1 MNYKHTFLLLLFLS
15 ISLPFLHAQN
25 DKQQMLAEYKIIK
38 PLVKNA
44 VAEAKSKKSIAPY
57 QTFMDTL
64 KVVSSRNQA
73 YILGKK
79 FDLLADF
86 NKKKLRDL
94 ESKEFEKEP
103 FMKELTVLM
112 QQMIDTCEY
121 CKLHSMAGRY
131 EFLKKYE
138 IGAELRK
145 KDSMAI
151 FPAGYKPE
159 IDGSMLG
166 VRLSQGK
173 DTWIGG
179 EFAVKSFFQPRYR
192 LKKWDKTHT
201 TYEVV
206 ETKTSF
212 AMSILSIAYAYNWN
226 KKVHDLSFNFL
237 QITSPLVLKPIQFGM
252 QKQVGIQEPFEP
264 YYRPEIGF
272 GFGRLSASAGYNI
285 MFRKEARAN
294 AEKWMFNL
302 NFIFPFD

>member
-1 MNYKHTFLLLLFLS
+1 MNHKIIFLLLLFTSFLLTS
-15 ISLPFLHAQN
+15 IYAQN
-25 DKQQMLAEYKIIK
+25 DKQQMRAEYKIIK
-38 PLVKNA
+38 PLVKSA
-44 VAEAKSKKSIAPY
+44 VAEAKSKKSIVPY
-57 QTFMDTL
+57 QAFMDTV

-73 YILGKK
+73 YIFGKK
-79 FDLLADF
+79 FDLLVDF
-86 NKKKLRDL
+86 NKKKLRNL
-94 ESKEFEKEP
+94 EPQELEKEP

-131 EFLKKYE
+131 EFLKKYD
-138 IGAELRK
+138 IGKKLRK
-145 KDSMAI
+145 QDSMVI
-151 FPAGYKPE
+151 FPAGFKPE

-166 VRLSQGK
+166 VRISQGK

-192 LKKWDKTHT
+192 FKKWDKTHT
-201 TYEVV
+201 TYKVAD
-206 ETKTSF
+206 TKSSF
-212 AMSILSIAYAYNWN
+212 AASLLSIAYAYNWN
-226 KKVHDLSFNFL
+226 KKIHDLSFNLMQF
-237 QITSPLVLKPIQFGM
+237 TSPLVLKPLQFGM

-264 YYRPEIGF
+264 YYRPEVGL

-285 MFRKEARAN
+285 MFRKSAREN